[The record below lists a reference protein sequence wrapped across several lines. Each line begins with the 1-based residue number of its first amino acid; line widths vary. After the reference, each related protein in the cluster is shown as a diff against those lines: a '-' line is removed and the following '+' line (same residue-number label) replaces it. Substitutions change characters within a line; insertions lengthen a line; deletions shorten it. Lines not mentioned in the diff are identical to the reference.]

1 MIRRSSTHLGRNI
14 AGSVG
19 SYLPDVITE
28 IWEPTRNFAQLKLP
42 SAGIKSLVA
51 LSRYIE

>member
-1 MIRRSSTHLGRNI
+1 MIRRSSMHL

-19 SYLPDVITE
+19 SYFRDVITE
-28 IWEPTRNFAQLKLP
+28 IWEPTRDFAQFKLP

-51 LSRYIE
+51 LSRYTE